1 MMMVLVS
8 ATVVVVVVV
17 VAVVG
22 SENCQQYK
30 KKSIHAIC
38 SYLHLN
44 KTENRFIFYTE
55 YQQTNLKLVS
65 ILF

>member
-8 ATVVVVVVV
+8 ATVVVVV

>member
-1 MMMVLVS
+1 MMMMVLVS
-8 ATVVVVVVV
+8 AMVVVVV